1 MLTDQ
6 ILSAFQILTSKQLC
20 ASSQYITD
28 LTRKERHTFACLSS
42 YADLRNA
49 DHCFVKYSTLALKA
63 QKSLSTVK
71 RHVAKFR
78 KLGLLKVR
86 NKRVYSADCGFY
98 VQAANRYVFNVANII
113 KSISSK
119 CKKVKLLSK
128 KMTLSSD
135 THITNNTLTNTNI
148 DLDPLS
154 SNKLE
159 AEAKASLLMK
169 LITFKNIK
177 EAWNQ
182 RGKRYVDKK
191 SGGIFI
197 HSSHVNNPE
206 KMIGYVNNTPAADYV
221 YNMLIECQKILK

>member
-28 LTRKERHTFACLSS
+28 LTRKERHTFACLAE
-42 YADLRNA
+42 YANLRNA

-71 RHVAKFR
+71 RHIAKFK

-86 NKRVYSADCGFY
+86 NKRVYSADLGFY

-119 CKKVKLLSK
+119 CKKVKLLSR

-148 DLDPLS
+148 DLDS
-154 SNKLE
+154 VSTIQS
-159 AEAKASLLMK
+159 EAKAVYQRLS
-169 LITFKNIK
+169 TAARFKDFK
-177 EAWNQ
+177 TAWVN
-182 RGKRYVDKK
+182 RGKRYIDEVT
-191 SGGIFI
+191 GGIFI
-197 HSSHVNNPE
+197 HSSHKTKPS
-206 KMIGYVNNTPAADYV
+206 MLIGYILGSPAHQNAEL
-221 YNMLIECQKILK
+221 MMKECQKILK